1 MDACIFAWLQSFDV
15 GVDWTSRVKDY
26 TDGENIAR
34 ILEYMDADRF
44 PIPEGNVVETTI
56 LKVEEFF
63 HETGR
68 PLAHRVNAQD
78 FRSGE
83 GIEIMQLL
91 KMVLVVM
98 VTLEENELLT
108 REHLLSLSEEHQQ
121 ELLKIIETHLAPKSD
136 DSSET
141 PELVA
146 LRIFEKS
153 MRRSAVEVF
162 GEVAGG
168 WDISHFAARFNE
180 KIGHHIK
187 RQQSDTKMVDEM
199 QETLENE
206 RAKHKEAQK
215 ELSKQLHNAMD
226 ELEEMKK
233 LRLDIRSLE
242 EKLVKSEANLLEA
255 KRGQLHFS
263 PTLQSDD
270 KQTITVDAKL
280 QKTEE
285 QLQYYQHQAI
295 ELQAQA
301 KHWEIK
307 QQANDEAILALQ
319 GRLQEETRLKEEA
332 LVIVHELQAESSP
345 LASLH
350 DDAAVSLFEDM
361 KTMEEEIMG
370 SRGDLSKKRVEELE
384 FLVEDSARARE
395 MWQEK
400 YMKAQR
406 RVEALESVMK
416 NASNGERVV
425 RLEQKLEEAQKTK
438 DDLFRQL
445 MTTATEL
452 SAVKGKI
459 RANFKQS
466 EDMDSLLEHKEET
479 YEKLKR
485 KAATKMK
492 NEAERLREKYGR
504 VVDFL
509 KDQVEER
516 DKALR
521 ELVEKMQEK
530 RNNLLNRE
538 RTMSVAFHS
547 LGSRLQQVLLQ
558 YNSLLDERAHQ
569 T

>member
-1 MDACIFAWLQSFDV
+1 
-15 GVDWTSRVKDY
+15 
-26 TDGENIAR
+26 
-34 ILEYMDADRF
+34 
-44 PIPEGNVVETTI
+44 
-56 LKVEEFF
+56 
-63 HETGR
+63 
-68 PLAHRVNAQD
+68 
-78 FRSGE
+78 
-83 GIEIMQLL
+83 
-91 KMVLVVM
+91 
-98 VTLEENELLT
+98 
-108 REHLLSLSEEHQQ
+108 
-121 ELLKIIETHLAPKSD
+121 
-136 DSSET
+136 
-141 PELVA
+141 
-146 LRIFEKS
+146 
-153 MRRSAVEVF
+153 
-162 GEVAGG
+162 
-168 WDISHFAARFNE
+168 
-180 KIGHHIK
+180 
-187 RQQSDTKMVDEM
+187 
-199 QETLENE
+199 
-206 RAKHKEAQK
+206 
-215 ELSKQLHNAMD
+215 
-226 ELEEMKK
+226 
-233 LRLDIRSLE
+233 
-242 EKLVKSEANLLEA
+242 
-255 KRGQLHFS
+255 
-263 PTLQSDD
+263 
-270 KQTITVDAKL
+270 
-280 QKTEE
+280 
-285 QLQYYQHQAI
+285 
-295 ELQAQA
+295 
-301 KHWEIK
+301 
-307 QQANDEAILALQ
+307 
-319 GRLQEETRLKEEA
+319 
-332 LVIVHELQAESSP
+332 
-345 LASLH
+345 
-350 DDAAVSLFEDM
+350 M